1 MKVFQDEREKKM
13 AQILRDPLN
22 QYVQGDREGF
32 IQQAISEVRRFNS
45 TSYGV
50 NAPLTIGYIY
60 ERQASME
67 LGRKTY
73 IWVCLLQFNG
83 LDAKCAFDSNL
94 VCRSKLLSK
103 EKYIFNHIIA

>member
-1 MKVFQDEREKKM
+1 M

-50 NAPLTIGYIY
+50 NALHTIGYIY
-60 ERQASME
+60 ERPASMNS
-67 LGRKTY
+67 GRKTY
-73 IWVCLLQFNG
+73 LGVPFTVQWFRCKVCL
-83 LDAKCAFDSNL
+83 
-94 VCRSKLLSK
+94 
-103 EKYIFNHIIA
+103 